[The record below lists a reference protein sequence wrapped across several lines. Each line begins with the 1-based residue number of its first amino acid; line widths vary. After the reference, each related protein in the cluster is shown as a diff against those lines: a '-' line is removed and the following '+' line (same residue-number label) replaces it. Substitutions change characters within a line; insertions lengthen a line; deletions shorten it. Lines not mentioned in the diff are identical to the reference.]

1 MSGRP
6 RTSTLVIS
14 GLFVAVL
21 ALYILFRPVSAAQ
34 KAEISRSSGQQR
46 PTPTASPSPTQ
57 TRPSPSRSPS
67 RSRSPSATPSVT
79 PSGSGTP
86 TTSPSPSGS
95 QATAPPVLNPLP
107 TTTGSPTP

>member
-34 KAEISRSSGQQR
+34 KAEISRSSGQQS

-57 TRPSPSRSPS
+57 TRPSPSRSP
-67 RSRSPSATPSVT
+67 SRSPSATPSVT